1 MSRANPL
8 MLAVFLAVVLAAMVG
23 PAFLKGGVYLTAFEG
38 DALHVVDVAMRM
50 HLGQI
55 PHLEF
60 HTPLG
65 AMAFLPIAWMLGFG
79 APLGMAY
86 LGAQALMAA
95 LVLPLAFWAAWTRLP
110 KRTAFVFAAMPIIV
124 MASLSYG
131 TAEPPVTIAM
141 HYNRWA
147 WALAFV
153 VAILIALPPRTPA
166 RPFVDG
172 AVLGIALAGL
182 ALIKAPYF
190 VALAPVAVIA
200 LILRGQ
206 GRAFAAMAATGL
218 TIAALA
224 TVAYG
229 LGFWAGYVQDL
240 LAVAGSDIRA
250 HPGIPLAAVAV
261 SPPFLATTLTAVAG
275 ALLLRQ
281 AGMPVTGL
289 ILFLLIPGF
298 IYLTFQNFGNDP
310 LWVIPLAVILTASVP
325 EAGRKASFG
334 LEARQAGT
342 VLAAIAVA
350 LSLPHAQS
358 LASGGLRH
366 LALPQGEFEPM
377 IASSNPVYDGIYVAT
392 VRANTTRAAGDLT
405 APDAAFSAL
414 AGTLDPKEPVRVA
427 GEPLPDCR
435 FESGIIGASRLVA
448 EDIGPGA
455 DAVFVADML
464 APHWMFTGSAP
475 LTGAAPWNYGDT
487 LGIDRATELVVPIC
501 AISTAS
507 RRGTLDKIAAE
518 GIVLREVARTPRII
532 RYAIER

>member
-1 MSRANPL
+1 MSRANPFV
-8 MLAVFLAVVLAAMVG
+8 LALFLAVVLAAMVG

-38 DALHVVDVAMRM
+38 DALHVVDVAMRL

-55 PHLEF
+55 PHVEF

-65 AMAFLPIAWMLGFG
+65 ALAFLPIAWMLGAG
-79 APLGMAY
+79 APLGLAY

-110 KRTAFVFAAMPIIV
+110 KRTAYAFAAMPIIV

-153 VAILIALPPRTPA
+153 VAILAALPPRGPS
-166 RPFVDG
+166 RPGLDG
-172 AVLGIALAGL
+172 LMLGIALAGL

-190 VALAPVAVIA
+190 VALAPVAAIA
-200 LILRGQ
+200 LLLRKE
-206 GRAFAAMAATGL
+206 GR
-218 TIAALA
+218 ALA
-224 TVAYG
+224 TMYAAGIAVAGLVTLAYG
-229 LGFWAGYVQDL
+229 PGVWAGYIGDL
-240 LAVAGSDIRA
+240 LAVANSEIRA

-261 SPPFLATTLTAVAG
+261 SPPFLATTLVALAG

-281 AGMPVTGL
+281 AGRPVTGL

-298 IYLTFQNFGNDP
+298 LYLTFQNFGNDP
-310 LWVIPLAVILTASVP
+310 LWVIPLAAILIAALP

-350 LSLPHAQS
+350 LNLPHAQS
-358 LASGGLRH
+358 LASGALRH
-366 LALPQGEFEPM
+366 LALPTAEFEPM
-377 IASSNPVYDGIYVAT
+377 IASSDPIYGGLFVST

-414 AGTLDPKEPVRVA
+414 ADTLDPKNPVRVA

-435 FESGIIGASRLVA
+435 FESGIIGASRLMA

-455 DAVFVADML
+455 EAVFVADML

-475 LTGAAPWNYGDT
+475 LIGAAPWNYGDT
-487 LGIDRATELVVPIC
+487 LGLEGARELVVPIC

-507 RRGTLDKIAAE
+507 RRGTLEKIAEA
-518 GIVLREVARTPRII
+518 GVALREVDRTPRII